1 LNEMHRPVEKFGSYL
16 RKTGAAVL
24 KGLVVNPLAEKGAE
38 PFHPLAA
45 EAAFAVINEKRP
57 I

>member
-1 LNEMHRPVEKFGSYL
+1 MHRPVEKFGSYL